1 MIELIK
7 RVIRLFEK
15 IPLDVV
21 AIAARFAVGLVFF
34 KSGLTKI
41 DGFSI
46 KPSTF
51 FLFENEYSV
60 PFMPPVMAAYVGT
73 FSELV
78 LPVLLWIGLGTRISA
93 TMLLGMTAVIQ
104 IFNYPNAYSIH
115 ALWAVSLLYLMAKG
129 PGTFSIDHFLRKK
142 YMANDK

>member
-73 FSELV
+73 LSELV

-93 TMLLGMTAVIQ
+93 SMLLGMTAVIQ

-142 YMANDK
+142 YMPNEK

>member
-7 RVIRLFEK
+7 RVVRLYEK

-21 AIAARFAVGLVFF
+21 ALAARFAVGLVFF

-60 PFMPPVMAAYVGT
+60 PFMPPVMSAYVGT
-73 FSELV
+73 LSELI
-78 LPVLLWIGLGTRISA
+78 LPILLWIGLGTRISA

-115 ALWAVSLLYLMAKG
+115 ALWAVSLLYLMVKG
-129 PGTFSIDHFLRKK
+129 PGVLSVDHFLRKK
-142 YMANDK
+142 FMSGD

>member
-7 RVIRLFEK
+7 RVVRLYEK

-60 PFMPPVMAAYVGT
+60 PFMPPVMSAYVGT
-73 FSELV
+73 LSELI

-115 ALWAVSLLYLMAKG
+115 ALWAVSLLYLMVKG
-129 PGTFSIDHFLRKK
+129 PGVLSVDHFLRKK
-142 YMANDK
+142 FMSGD